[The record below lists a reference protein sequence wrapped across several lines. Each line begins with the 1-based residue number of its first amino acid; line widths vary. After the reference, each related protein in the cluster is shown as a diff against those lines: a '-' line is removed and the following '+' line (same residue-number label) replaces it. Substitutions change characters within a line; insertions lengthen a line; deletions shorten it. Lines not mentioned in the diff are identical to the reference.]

1 MSNKSQ
7 DELRFTRT
15 VAVQLANISLE
26 LLERC
31 ETERLIEVHT
41 IQEDELVYSVS
52 DVRQLAR
59 ISRLHEVLGIAVEDM
74 DVVLHLRN
82 QLIELHEQLQEI
94 EQQSIAREEML
105 MSELIEIRK
114 LLAEEVDWK

>member
-1 MSNKSQ
+1 VSNKSQ